1 MFLYSLISI
10 VFVFFGPSLLVTGEC
25 VLLRGMMERDQELKC
40 GGHFLIMD
48 TGHGK
53 TVTSLLYAYRQ
64 GWPSLFASPSQ
75 LSDQLSAAA
84 ATSHPIS
91 MNVP

>member
-1 MFLYSLISI
+1 
-10 VFVFFGPSLLVTGEC
+10 
-25 VLLRGMMERDQELKC
+25 MERDQELKC

-53 TVTSLLYAYRQ
+53 TVTSLLYAYRLDPPHLVHLASYRLQ
-64 GWPSLFASPSQ
+64 HPVLVSPEYFPSSLPIMINSAMCPVRA
-75 LSDQLSAAA
+75 LSA
-84 ATSHPIS
+84 ATSHPKS